1 MNRTRL
7 LMALVAGL
15 ALGGCDD
22 SSPRKSTPSKPA
34 AKKKAD
40 VAEKKDAPA
49 DKQESEEAVSYVY
62 SYNPLGKRDPF
73 RSPVLDQ
80 VRVDPGAAACN
91 EPLCMWDLDQL
102 VLTAVVTGDANPI
115 AMLEDPRGR
124 GYVVRRNSRVG
135 KQGGKITQI
144 LRDSITV
151 TEYWSDPTGKVI
163 PKPTQKMIKEER
175 NLVPALDLVSGK
187 TFE

>member
-7 LMALVAGL
+7 LVALVAGL
-15 ALGGCDD
+15 SLAGCDD
-22 SSPRKSTPSKPA
+22 SPPRAKTTSKAASKPKAEA
-34 AKKKAD
+34 AADKKAPVD
-40 VAEKKDAPA
+40 DKKSD
-49 DKQESEEAVSYVY
+49 EAVSFIYA
-62 SYNPLGKRDPF
+62 YNPLGKRDPY
-73 RSPVLDQ
+73 RSPLLDQ
-80 VRVDPGAAACN
+80 VRVSEGTANCS

-102 VLTAVVTGDANPI
+102 ALTAVVTGDANPI
-115 AMLEDPRGR
+115 AMLVDPQGR

-135 KQGGKITQI
+135 KQGGKVTQI

-163 PKPTQKMIKEER
+163 PKPTQKMIQEER
-175 NLVPALDLVSGK
+175 NLVPALDLISGK

>member
-7 LMALVAGL
+7 LVALVAGL
-15 ALGGCDD
+15 SLVGCDD
-22 SSPRKSTPSKPA
+22 SSPRAKTSSKA
-34 AKKKAD
+34 ASSKKAEAAAD
-40 VAEKKDAPA
+40 KKAPAEEKK
-49 DKQESEEAVSYVY
+49 SEEAVSFVY
-62 SYNPLGKRDPF
+62 AYNPLGKRDPF
-73 RSPVLDQ
+73 RSPVLDR
-80 VRVDPGAAACN
+80 VRVNEGTASCN

-102 VLTAVVTGDANPI
+102 TLTAVVTGDANPI
-115 AMLEDPRGR
+115 AMLEDPQGR

-135 KQGGKITQI
+135 KQGGKVTQI

-163 PKPTQKMIKEER
+163 PKPTQKMIQEER